1 MSEPINTRSEI
12 LFLYDIAD
20 ANPNGDP
27 NDENRPR
34 IDRES
39 GRVKV
44 TDVRLKRT
52 IRDYLHDALGE
63 EIFCREIEK
72 PDGTIQEGKD
82 RAEDFAPKAVTAQ
95 KPAEELA
102 NLALAADP
110 KAKKEKAVKRSP
122 VLDKRDHIQKEV
134 LSKCIDV
141 RLFGATIPVAGVA
154 GKEDA
159 KSSVTLTGA
168 VQFAMGSSLHRAEA
182 RFIKGTGAFAG
193 GQGKERKT
201 FREEYQLPYGLIA
214 FYGIVNHQAA
224 KTTLLT
230 QTDVE
235 RLYEAIWFGTK
246 GLITRSK
253 VGQRPLL
260 LLSVEYN
267 PQNANSYLGRLDRF
281 LKLQPARPGE
291 FREEAIRGPEDY
303 KLDLGDLQTMLI
315 ARKAKIARVRVAYDT
330 RLSLVGSTPTDKE
343 FLGLPSEKFADFD

>member
-1 MSEPINTRSEI
+1 MSNNIIKTRSEI

-39 GRVKV
+39 GRAKV

-52 IRDYLHDALGE
+52 IRDYLHDALGQ

-72 PDGTIQEGKD
+72 DDGTIQEGKD
-82 RAEDFAPKAVTAQ
+82 RAENFAQ
-95 KPAEELA
+95 KENDKGRESAKESVARVEKG
-102 NLALAADP
+102 
-110 KAKKEKAVKRSP
+110 KATKRSAI
-122 VLDKRDHIQKEV
+122 LDKRDQIRTRV
-134 LSKCIDV
+134 LAECIDV
-141 RLFGATIPVAGVA
+141 RLFGATIPVGAVRGEE
-154 GKEDA
+154 G

-168 VQFAMGSSLHRAEA
+168 VQFAMGGSLHRAEP
-182 RFIKGTGAFAG
+182 RFVKGTGAFAS

-201 FREEYQLPYGLIA
+201 FREEYVLPYALIA

-230 QTDVE
+230 EGDVE

-253 VGQRPLL
+253 MGQRPLL
-260 LLSVEYN
+260 LLVVEYKE
-267 PQNANSYLGRLDRF
+267 AHGNSYIGRLDRF
-281 LKLQPARPGE
+281 LKLQLVRPTDMPGD
-291 FREEAIRGPEDY
+291 FREEAVRGPEHY
-303 KLDLGDLQTMLI
+303 KLDVGVLQEALT
-315 ARKAKIARVRVAYDT
+315 AREQKIERIRYAHDS
-330 RLSLVGSTPTDKE
+330 RLKFTAGGAEDGK
-343 FLGLPSEKFADFD
+343 FLGLSATPFKDLD

>member
-1 MSEPINTRSEI
+1 MSDIIETRSEI

-52 IRDYLHDALGE
+52 IRDYLHDALGL
-63 EIFCREIEK
+63 EIFCRQIEK

-82 RAEDFAPKAVTAQ
+82 RAEDFANAAEQAKGSKAT
-95 KPAEELA
+95 KL
-102 NLALAADP
+102 L
-110 KAKKEKAVKRSP
+110 EKRNRVQ
-122 VLDKRDHIQKEV
+122 DQV
-134 LSKCIDV
+134 LSDCIDV
-141 RLFGATIPVAGVA
+141 RLFGATIPVG
-154 GKEDA
+154 GLKKDDP
-159 KSSVTLTGA
+159 KGSSVTLTGA

-193 GQGKERKT
+193 GQGRERKT
-201 FREEYQLPYGLIA
+201 FREEYVLPYGLIG

-224 KTTLLT
+224 KTTRLT
-230 QTDVE
+230 PADVE
-235 RLYEAIWFGTK
+235 KLYEAIWFGTK

-260 LLSVEYN
+260 LVVVEYKME
-267 PQNANSYLGRLDRF
+267 NANSYIGRLDRF
-281 LKLQPARPGE
+281 LKLQRTPPEDAPSD
-291 FREEAIRGPEDY
+291 FRDEAIRGPEHY
-303 KLDLGDLQTMLI
+303 VVDLSDLKTELGK
-315 ARKAKIARVRVAYDT
+315 RGAKIAKIRYAHDSRLKLTGDESSKDT
-330 RLSLVGSTPTDKE
+330 
-343 FLGLPSEKFADFD
+343 FLGLKAEKFNELD